1 MIHPKLDRIT
11 FLFISLLVLSTA
23 TVLLVASD
31 GFDKLDPRFRLA
43 YRQAGGDDGFAV
55 NFSNSYRR
63 NIQRIFN
70 YYLLERSKLDVSKQE
85 SREPWLALLANV
97 RAELLSLKTTS
108 EWQNKHLLL
117 ILDIDKMRE
126 NLISGDWDK
135 ARTGEAELIA
145 RFNQI

>member
-23 TVLLVASD
+23 AIVLVASD
-31 GFDKLDPRFRLA
+31 GFDKMDPRFR
-43 YRQAGGDDGFAV
+43 GDDGFAV

-63 NIQRIFN
+63 SIQRIFN
-70 YYLLERSKLDVSKQE
+70 YYLLERSKLDISKE
-85 SREPWLALLANV
+85 SAREPWLTLLAKI
-97 RAELLSLKTTS
+97 REELLSLKTAS

-117 ILDIDKMRE
+117 ILDIDRIRQELM
-126 NLISGDWDK
+126 SGNWDK
-135 ARTGEAELIA
+135 ARAGEAELIA